1 LVINKL
7 RSKTPYGVVGSLK
20 WFLCTT
26 MLHCHCAYLLVLL
39 SFILKLH
46 LLFVNRA
53 NIKIKAIIKANVNII
68 NNTLLR

>member
-1 LVINKL
+1 
-7 RSKTPYGVVGSLK
+7 
-20 WFLCTT
+20 
-26 MLHCHCAYLLVLL
+26 MLHCHCAYLFVLL